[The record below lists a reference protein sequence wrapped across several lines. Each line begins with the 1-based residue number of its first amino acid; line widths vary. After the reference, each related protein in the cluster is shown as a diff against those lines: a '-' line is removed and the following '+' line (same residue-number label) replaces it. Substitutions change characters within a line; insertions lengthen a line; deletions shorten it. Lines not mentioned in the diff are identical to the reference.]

1 MAIDNF
7 KPEDREKIYAMAENV
22 TGNCQQG
29 SYRREIII
37 SNVLRRVQ
45 VKKAE
50 SLDQYLQSAI
60 ANDQEFAQ
68 LLSAF
73 TIHTTEWFREMHHYK
88 KFEALLSEKFKGT
101 KKFRMHSGGC
111 STGEEV
117 YSFGLML
124 EAFRNANPGFDYEY
138 KAFDIDP
145 VSVEMAKKALYPMK
159 DLAKIAPNYQN
170 FVKKMEKED
179 SFTPDPNIKARCS
192 FFTDNLVKLQN
203 MQPCYEVIVCRNVLI
218 YFTPDKVKEIIGK
231 LVMRLVKGG
240 VLVIGHSDSLDPKAF
255 NLKTLGNS
263 MYEKL

>member
-1 MAIDNF
+1 MPIDNF

-45 VKKAE
+45 VKTAE
-50 SLDQYLQSAI
+50 SLDKYLQEAI
-60 ANDQEFAQ
+60 SNDQEFAQ

-73 TIHTTEWFREMHHYK
+73 TIHTTEWFREMPHYK
-88 KFEALLSEKFKGT
+88 KFETLLTERFKGT
-101 KKFRMHSGGC
+101 KRFRMQSGGC

-117 YSFGLML
+117 YSFCLVL
-124 EAFRNANPGFDYEY
+124 EAFRNAHPGFDYEF

-145 VSVEMAKKALYPMK
+145 VSVEMAKKAIYPLK
-159 DLAKIAPNYQN
+159 DFTKIPINYQSH
-170 FVKKMEKED
+170 VKKMDKED
-179 SFTPDPNIKARCS
+179 SFVPDQNVKARCQ
-192 FFTDNLVKLQN
+192 FFTDNLVKLQT
-203 MQPCYEVIVCRNVLI
+203 MQPSFEMIVCRNVLI

-240 VLVIGHSDSLDPKAF
+240 ILIIGHSDSLDPKAF
-255 NLKTLGNS
+255 NLKSLGNS

>member
-7 KPEDREKIYAMAENV
+7 KPEDREKIYAMAENL

-45 VKKAE
+45 VKKSE

-60 ANDQEFAQ
+60 ENDQEFAQ

-73 TIHTTEWFREMHHYK
+73 TIHTTEWFRELPHYK
-88 KFEALLSEKFKGT
+88 KFEALLTDKFKGI

-117 YSFGLML
+117 YSFGLIL
-124 EAFRNANPGFDYEY
+124 EAFRNTHPGFDYDF
-138 KAFDIDP
+138 KAFDIDS
-145 VSVEMAKKALYPMK
+145 VSVEMAKKGLYPLK
-159 DLAKIAPNYQN
+159 DLAKIQPNYHN
-170 FVKKMEKED
+170 FLKKMEKED
-179 SFTPDPNIKARCS
+179 SFSPDANIKSRCS

-203 MQPCYEVIVCRNVLI
+203 MQPIFEVIVCRNVLI

-240 VLVIGHSDSLDPKAF
+240 VLIIGHSDSLDPKAF